1 MAARLSGKNFQ
12 AVLTR
17 SGNSL
22 NWVIIRLPFDV
33 QHSWK
38 VRGQF
43 RVKGTVNDFPFKS
56 TLFPTGDGHHY
67 MIVNKQM
74 QKGGRV
80 QPGMEAHFFME
91 PDLEERPVPVSP
103 ELEHALKQ
111 SRRLQKFFQ
120 SLTPYTRK
128 EAARLVTEAKSAES
142 RSRKANQVAEWLM
155 ETMEAE
161 LDLPPI
167 IRQALARN
175 PKAAESWKKMAAS
188 HRRRHLMGIFYYR
201 NPDSRARRIEKA
213 VAEML
218 KHSKQD

>member
-1 MAARLSGKNFQ
+1 MSAKVPVKSFH
-12 AVLTR
+12 AVLTH

-22 NWVIIRLPFDV
+22 NWVVIRLPFNV
-33 QHSWK
+33 HKLWK
-38 VRGQF
+38 VRGQL
-43 RVKGTVNDFPFKS
+43 RVKGTINSFSFRT

-67 MIVNKQM
+67 MIVNKTM
-74 QKGGRV
+74 QKGASV
-80 QPGMEAHFFME
+80 QPGMEAHFTME
-91 PDLEERPVPVSP
+91 PDTEERPVPVSP
-103 ELEHALKQ
+103 ELERALKQ

-142 RSRKANQVAEWLM
+142 RTRRADQVAEWLM

-175 PKAAESWKKMAAS
+175 PQASERWKKMQAS

-201 NPDSRARRIEKA
+201 NPASRARRIEKA
-213 VAEML
+213 IAQIV
-218 KHSKQD
+218 KDSRQV